1 MQTENKPKEL
11 DVLNYI
17 DQHEDATQ
25 RELSEHIGLSLG
37 TVNIL
42 LKRMVKKGLVKIE
55 RLQPNSVKYFLT
67 PAGLLDKL
75 ERTYGYV
82 LRTYTE
88 IDHLRTRIVYATNLI
103 SKHYSSDQ
111 LVFYGPRDDFSK
123 MVEDICK
130 AKGFSVLVQVLH
142 QAKELQKQTTANP
155 SAPVIIWKEES
166 QEMVEKLGLQWVNI
180 MGKMVV

>member
-1 MQTENKPKEL
+1 MQKENKPKEL

-17 DQHEDATQ
+17 DQHQDATQ

-37 TVNIL
+37 TINIL

-88 IDHLRTRIVYATNLI
+88 INHLRTRIVHATNSI
-103 SKHYSSDQ
+103 GKHYAADQ
-111 LVFYGPRDDFSK
+111 LVFYGPRDDFSQ
-123 MVEDICK
+123 MLEDISK
-130 AKGFSVLVQVLH
+130 AKGFSVPVCVLH
-142 QAKELQKQTTANP
+142 QVKELQKHTAAN
-155 SAPVIIWKEES
+155 SSVPVIIWKEES
-166 QEMVEKLGLQWVNI
+166 QEMVENLGLQWVNI
-180 MGKMVV
+180 MGKLIV